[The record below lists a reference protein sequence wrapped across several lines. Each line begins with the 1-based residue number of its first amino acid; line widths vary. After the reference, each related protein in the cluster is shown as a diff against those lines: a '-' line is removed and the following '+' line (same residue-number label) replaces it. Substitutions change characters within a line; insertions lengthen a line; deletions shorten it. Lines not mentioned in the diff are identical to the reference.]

1 MINEQGNVCTIACR
15 KLIDYESKR
24 ERGERQMAII
34 TLKRTKEGIL
44 TRHAD
49 ISREKN
55 GQERP

>member
-1 MINEQGNVCTIACR
+1 MKVSE
-15 KLIDYESKR
+15 R
-24 ERGERQMAII
+24 EEKERQMAII

-55 GQERP
+55 GQEVP